1 MNCLVALSNS
11 WAYFNLR
18 NTHSVISFN
27 IMICSMIND
36 NLIDSCNEIYPKIAK
51 LSEFLWEPHG

>member
-1 MNCLVALSNS
+1 
-11 WAYFNLR
+11 
-18 NTHSVISFN
+18 
-27 IMICSMIND
+27 MICSMIND